1 MVRLLCDWFQL
12 PKVINKIFFPIF
24 IIDDFSANEPLI
36 TLNYLAKRY
45 IYFAVMNF
53 LFPFFF
59 FARQFFPV
67 KRIENVKWNIN
78 YQKLKVGFKLYKSAY
93 DTKCANYLFLTLNSI
108 LAIIAFSFARFA
120 SIFANRSASL
130 KKKVCYLPCDNISIF
145 IDHHLCV
152 SSLLGVTLISLNNF
166 VIEI

>member
-24 IIDDFSANEPLI
+24 IIDDFSANNPLYYFE
-36 TLNYLAKRY
+36 LPCEKVY

-53 LFPFFF
+53 LFPFF

-78 YQKLKVGFKLYKSAY
+78 YQKLKVIQLGFKLYKSAY

-130 KKKVCYLPCDNISIF
+130 KKKTCVTCHVTTFQFLSTITYAY
-145 IDHHLCV
+145 HHYWE
-152 SSLLGVTLISLNNF
+152 SP
-166 VIEI
+166 